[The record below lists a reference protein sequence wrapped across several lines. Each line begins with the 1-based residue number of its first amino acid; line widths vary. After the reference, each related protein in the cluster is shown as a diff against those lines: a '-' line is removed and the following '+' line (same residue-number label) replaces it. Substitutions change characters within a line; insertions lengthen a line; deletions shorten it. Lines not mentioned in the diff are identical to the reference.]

1 MPTYFMIMDYTMDSI
16 SIWDMKNSLELSI
29 EHRSSFA
36 FFFLICTHLKNT
48 EKKTYQKEIYS
59 LKFKVTPTKGLIGET
74 NSLRL

>member
-36 FFFLICTHLKNT
+36 FFFDMYTS
-48 EKKTYQKEIYS
+48 EKHRKENIS
-59 LKFKVTPTKGLIGET
+59 KRNILTKI
-74 NSLRL
+74 